1 MKYYLRSCSI
11 YSQDVHSL
19 CYSLC
24 FEMARRHDPRAVTP
38 PPPPPAPQVDIGG
51 QVLAGLARILERH
64 VDAPVARSETTYE
77 QFRKM
82 NPKDFAGTTDPLIA
96 EGWIRSLEVIFRYMQ
111 MGDPDR
117 VRCAVFLLQDDAAL
131 WWEGMEKIVNPATLP
146 WAEFKKLFFEKYF
159 TADVRAR
166 LKTEFMSLRQG
177 DLSVAQFVV
186 KFERGCHFVPLIGD
200 DEKEKLEHFLVG
212 LRPTIRRD
220 VLMAEPSDYASAL
233 RRALRSEQTLRDIS
247 AEAHGKRPFPHQGH
261 SQQQQH
267 GKKPY
272 HGPPRQQGQQAP
284 QGRQAQRQ
292 VPPKAG
298 EKPICQFCHRP
309 HFGKCLKDAGVCFKC
324 KKPGHMSTHCPELRR
339 PVQGRVFVMEA
350 EQADP
355 DTTLL
360 TGEDFVEETEGRDL
374 LG

>member
-1 MKYYLRSCSI
+1 
-11 YSQDVHSL
+11 
-19 CYSLC
+19 
-24 FEMARRHDPRAVTP
+24 MARRHDPRAVTP
-38 PPPPPAPQVDIGG
+38 PPPPQEDVGG

-64 VDAPVARSETTYE
+64 VDAPR
-77 QFRKM
+77 
-82 NPKDFAGTTDPLIA
+82 AG
-96 EGWIRSLEVIFRYMQ
+96 
-111 MGDPDR
+111 MG
-117 VRCAVFLLQDDAAL
+117 
-131 WWEGMEKIVNPATLP
+131 T
-146 WAEFKKLFFEKYF
+146 YF
-159 TADVRAR
+159 TADVRGR
-166 LKTEFMSLRQG
+166 LRTEFMSLRQG

-212 LRPTIRRD
+212 LRLTIRRD

-360 TGEDFVEETEGRDL
+360 TGRIVVAGVATRALLDSGATHSFISESFALERGIQSEELEVGFSVTIPSGEELSSRSLVRDL
-374 LG
+374 VLLLQGQSVVADLIVLPLPEFDMILGMDWMTKNAVMIDFQQR

>member
-1 MKYYLRSCSI
+1 
-11 YSQDVHSL
+11 
-19 CYSLC
+19 
-24 FEMARRHDPRAVTP
+24 MARRHDPRAVTP
-38 PPPPPAPQVDIGG
+38 PPPPQEDVGG
-51 QVLAGLARILERH
+51 
-64 VDAPVARSETTYE
+64 
-77 QFRKM
+77 
-82 NPKDFAGTTDPLIA
+82 
-96 EGWIRSLEVIFRYMQ
+96 
-111 MGDPDR
+111 
-117 VRCAVFLLQDDAAL
+117 
-131 WWEGMEKIVNPATLP
+131 
-146 WAEFKKLFFEKYF
+146 
-159 TADVRAR
+159 
-166 LKTEFMSLRQG
+166 QG

-220 VLMAEPSDYASAL
+220 VLMA
-233 RRALRSEQTLRDIS
+233 
-247 AEAHGKRPFPHQGH
+247 H
-261 SQQQQH
+261 SQQQQY

-272 HGPPRQQGQQAP
+272 LGPPRQQGQQAP
-284 QGRQAQRQ
+284 QGRQAQKQ

>member
-1 MKYYLRSCSI
+1 
-11 YSQDVHSL
+11 
-19 CYSLC
+19 
-24 FEMARRHDPRAVTP
+24 MARRRDPRAVTP
-38 PPPPPAPQVDIGG
+38 PPPPPPRPPPSPPPQVDVGG

-64 VDAPVARSETTYE
+64 VDAPRAGVGTVYE
-77 QFRKM
+77 QFWKM

-111 MGDPDR
+111 LGDPDR
-117 VRCAVFLLQDDAAL
+117 
-131 WWEGMEKIVNPATLP
+131 
-146 WAEFKKLFFEKYF
+146 
-159 TADVRAR
+159 
-166 LKTEFMSLRQG
+166 G

-212 LRPTIRRD
+212 LRPAIRRD
-220 VLMAEPSDYASAL
+220 VLMAEPADYASAL

-272 HGPPRQQGQQAP
+272 HGPPRQQGQQTP
-284 QGRQAQRQ
+284 QGRQAQKQ
-292 VPPKAG
+292 APPKAG
-298 EKPICQFCHRP
+298 EKPICQVCHRP
-309 HFGKCLKDAGVCFKC
+309 HFGRCLKDAGVCFKC
-324 KKPGHMSTHCPELRR
+324 KKPGHISTHCPELRR

-360 TGEDFVEETEGRDL
+360 TGRIVVAGVATRAL
-374 LG
+374 LDSGATHSFISELMFLKCEVKVWLSVAQVLGKSPK

>member
-1 MKYYLRSCSI
+1 
-11 YSQDVHSL
+11 
-19 CYSLC
+19 
-24 FEMARRHDPRAVTP
+24 
-38 PPPPPAPQVDIGG
+38 
-51 QVLAGLARILERH
+51 
-64 VDAPVARSETTYE
+64 
-77 QFRKM
+77 
-82 NPKDFAGTTDPLIA
+82 
-96 EGWIRSLEVIFRYMQ
+96 
-111 MGDPDR
+111 
-117 VRCAVFLLQDDAAL
+117 
-131 WWEGMEKIVNPATLP
+131 
-146 WAEFKKLFFEKYF
+146 
-159 TADVRAR
+159 
-166 LKTEFMSLRQG
+166 
-177 DLSVAQFVV
+177 
-186 KFERGCHFVPLIGD
+186 
-200 DEKEKLEHFLVG
+200 
-212 LRPTIRRD
+212 
-220 VLMAEPSDYASAL
+220 MAEPSDYASAL

>member
-212 LRPTIRRD
+212 LRPTILRACTQNLSSAWATERLKLLWTVPTSID
-220 VLMAEPSDYASAL
+220 VQ
-233 RRALRSEQTLRDIS
+233 RS
-247 AEAHGKRPFPHQGH
+247 
-261 SQQQQH
+261 
-267 GKKPY
+267 
-272 HGPPRQQGQQAP
+272 
-284 QGRQAQRQ
+284 
-292 VPPKAG
+292 
-298 EKPICQFCHRP
+298 
-309 HFGKCLKDAGVCFKC
+309 
-324 KKPGHMSTHCPELRR
+324 
-339 PVQGRVFVMEA
+339 
-350 EQADP
+350 
-355 DTTLL
+355 
-360 TGEDFVEETEGRDL
+360 
-374 LG
+374 